1 MQWSHLS
8 PISQIYNLCRE
19 YSQRP
24 KTNARVCPIYKA
36 EDPTV
41 FSNYRPIFLF
51 SIFLKILG
59 RLMYDRILEYLNK
72 YKILNK
78 FLFGSRNM
86 HSTFMTL
93 ITLLDNLRNV
103 LDGGEYAVGI
113 FLDFQKAFDP
123 FYHKILLGK
132 VICYG
137 ICGTALDWFSSYLT
151 NRSQIVI
158 YNDQEYEMKDTLR
171 WVPQGSMLGPLL
183 FLLYISDLPLVSN
196 LSMPILFADDTKLI
210 CNGPN
215 PIDLIEKN
223 QQGTGTYI

>member
-8 PISQIYNLCRE
+8 PISQIYHLYRE
-19 YSQRP
+19 YSSRP
-24 KTNARVCPIYKA
+24 KTNALVCPIYKA
-36 EDPTV
+36 KDPTV

-51 SIFLKILG
+51 SIFLRIFE
-59 RLMYDRILEYLNK
+59 RLMYDRIFEYLNK
-72 YKILNK
+72 HKMLNK

-103 LDGGEYAVGI
+103 LDGGKCAVEI
-113 FLDFQKAFDP
+113 FLDFQKTFHT

-132 VICYG
+132 FICYRIRG
-137 ICGTALDWFSSYLT
+137 IALDWFSSYLT

-158 YNDQEYEMKDTLR
+158 YNDQEYEMKATLCGS
-171 WVPQGSMLGPLL
+171 PQGSILGPLL
-183 FLLYISDLPLVSN
+183 FLLYINDLPLASN
-196 LSMPILFADDTKLI
+196 LPMPILFADDTNLI

-215 PIDLIEKN
+215 PIDLKEKN
-223 QQGTGTYI
+223 QRGTGTYI